1 MKGAKNSLE
10 TDLGELA
17 TKRKEIEALQST
29 LFNLLSNR
37 ASGKIDIKEL
47 KGQLAESIR
56 HQRLQEPMHQ
66 LRCKPGG

>member
-10 TDLGELA
+10 TDIGELA
-17 TKRKEIEALQST
+17 SKRKEIEALQST

-47 KGQLAESIR
+47 KG
-56 HQRLQEPMHQ
+56 
-66 LRCKPGG
+66 